1 MIKLICERIISWL
14 KSIFKKGRDMS
25 FEFPTFKVE
34 AIEEAIKL
42 KETATSD
49 GKNNLPRSNS
59 RTFSNCENEGIT
71 KTDEFRNNQVKR
83 AAEYLKPIKEK
94 IIDASAILDQKP
106 YYFEKFE
113 NSIRRTINDATGK
126 ISNLFSSLKIEN
138 NHVRT
143 FKLENRLTRE
153 PRSLSLMNIII
164 GLVVI
169 AILFLI
175 ELRVNTNLLAP
186 AMISGKKEGMA
197 IAGAVAGLNVLV
209 SFFIGYIGL
218 KHFHHINLNKRIIA
232 KVGLFFYVIFII
244 YINWS
249 MGAYRAFYEAT
260 GVNLT
265 DVLTGEAV
273 AEAVSGN
280 PTYPWTITLTFTS
293 LILVFVGIGFALL
306 SLVDGYFFDDRYPGY
321 GSVGKERK
329 EKKEEINRIRQHIS
343 TEVLSKLKEELIKTR
358 EKQEKLLKDTIRTWS
373 TNCTEIENVF
383 EKYRRFGDHIDEGL
397 DHIVGEYRSVNSMF
411 RTTTEP
417 EYWKDDQGK
426 VKTRY
431 YNLKEEKKQPE
442 KVFLDFKSLYLSRDE
457 IDKKIKLYQDQINNL
472 ANQYIGQINEYQE
485 KINKEIIDIRDKY
498 NPDNDE
504 NA

>member
-25 FEFPTFKVE
+25 FEFPIFKVE

-175 ELRVNTNLLAP
+175 WK
-186 AMISGKKEGMA
+186 MKS
-197 IAGAVAGLNVLV
+197 
-209 SFFIGYIGL
+209 
-218 KHFHHINLNKRIIA
+218 
-232 KVGLFFYVIFII
+232 
-244 YINWS
+244 
-249 MGAYRAFYEAT
+249 
-260 GVNLT
+260 
-265 DVLTGEAV
+265 
-273 AEAVSGN
+273 
-280 PTYPWTITLTFTS
+280 
-293 LILVFVGIGFALL
+293 LVFV
-306 SLVDGYFFDDRYPGY
+306 
-321 GSVGKERK
+321 
-329 EKKEEINRIRQHIS
+329 
-343 TEVLSKLKEELIKTR
+343 
-358 EKQEKLLKDTIRTWS
+358 
-373 TNCTEIENVF
+373 EN
-383 EKYRRFGDHIDEGL
+383 
-397 DHIVGEYRSVNSMF
+397 
-411 RTTTEP
+411 
-417 EYWKDDQGK
+417 
-426 VKTRY
+426 
-431 YNLKEEKKQPE
+431 
-442 KVFLDFKSLYLSRDE
+442 FL
-457 IDKKIKLYQDQINNL
+457 
-472 ANQYIGQINEYQE
+472 
-485 KINKEIIDIRDKY
+485 
-498 NPDNDE
+498 
-504 NA
+504 

>member
-1 MIKLICERIISWL
+1 MKLMRKIINL
-14 KSIFKKGRDMS
+14 LGKIFKGGVMS
-25 FEFPTFKVE
+25 FEFPTFKVAE
-34 AIEEAIKL
+34 IEEAIRL
-42 KETATSD
+42 KETATND
-49 GKNNLPRSNS
+49 GKNNLPRSDS

-71 KTDEFRNNQVKR
+71 KTDEFRNNQVKK
-83 AAEYLKPIKEK
+83 AAEYLKPVKEK
-94 IIDASAILDQKP
+94 IIDATAILDQKP
-106 YYFEKFE
+106 YYFEQFE
-113 NSIRRTINDATGK
+113 NSIRKTLNDATGK
-126 ISNLFSSLKIEN
+126 LSNLFSSLQIEN

-143 FKLENRLTRE
+143 FKLENKLTRE
-153 PRSLSLMNIII
+153 PRSLSLISIII
-164 GLVVI
+164 GIVVI
-169 AILFLI
+169 AVLFLI

-186 AMISGKKEGMA
+186 AMTSGKKEGMA

-209 SFFIGYIGL
+209 SFFIGYIAL
-218 KHFHHINLNKRIIA
+218 KHFHHIDLKKRIIA
-232 KVGLFFYVIFII
+232 KVGLFFYTIFII

-343 TEVLSKLKEELIKTR
+343 TEVISKFKSELKNTR
-358 EKQEKLLKDTIRTWS
+358 EKQEKLQKETLRAWS
-373 TNCTEIENVF
+373 SNCTEIENVF
-383 EKYRRFGDHIDEGL
+383 EKYRRFGDHIDDGL

-411 RTTTEP
+411 RTSPEP
-417 EYWKDDQGK
+417 EYWKDDKGK
-426 VKTRY
+426 VKTRV

-442 KVFLDFKSLYLSRDE
+442 KVFLDFKSLYLARDE
-457 IDKKIKLYQDQINNL
+457 IDKKIKFYQDQINNL
-472 ANQYIGQINEYQE
+472 AIQYIGQINEYQE
-485 KINKEIIDIRDKY
+485 KVNKEIKDIIDKY
-498 NPDNDE
+498 SPEKDN
-504 NA
+504 A